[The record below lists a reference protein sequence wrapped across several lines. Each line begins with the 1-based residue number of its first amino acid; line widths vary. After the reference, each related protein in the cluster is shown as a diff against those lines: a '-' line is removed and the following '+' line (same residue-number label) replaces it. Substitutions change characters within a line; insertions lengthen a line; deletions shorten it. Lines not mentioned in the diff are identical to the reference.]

1 MRRVITFVLLC
12 CSITAMAQKNPM
24 AGYIVTNENDTVT
37 GTIDYLSGNK
47 MAWSCQFCR
56 DGETTFRTYTP
67 QDIKGFRMTDNGAYY
82 VTRTFPLH
90 GGQQTFFAEYLL
102 KGGISVY
109 RHEEGDLEYFYLEDE
124 EGRVAELQGR
134 EAYDLSRQE
143 TSSERHKALRSAM
156 LLLGKSEEATK
167 SLWESRINSQNLV
180 DIIRRYNEQYCTSS
194 GDCIEFRFKAKQTAR
209 SVAHICIEGGIAI
222 NRLYV
227 RGGEKSVLAPR
238 FSVGVDWQFPRVNP
252 SFSLQAALSCAFGA
266 TDIETALRYAY
277 TQEGQNMYFAEQWNV
292 KYTQLAL
299 RLGGAWRFIPKGKI
313 SPYVKAGLSMEEVF
327 FNMNQT
333 SQYPDNAEQSKA
345 LPQLGWYVG
354 GGVAFAVGSHHL
366 YVDASY
372 GHSIWYDNT
381 EFKYLPQTITA
392 TVGWMF

>member
-1 MRRVITFVLLC
+1 MLAM
-12 CSITAMAQKNPM
+12 TAMAQKNPM
-24 AGYIVTNENDTVT
+24 AGYIVTNGNDTVR
-37 GTIDYLSGNK
+37 GTIDYLSGYK
-47 MAWSCQFCR
+47 MAWNCQFRR

-90 GGQQTFFAEYLL
+90 GSQQTFFVEYLL

-124 EGRVAELQGR
+124 EGHIAELQGK
-134 EAYDLSRQE
+134 ETYDLSRQE
-143 TSSERHKALRSAM
+143 ISSERHKALRSAM
-156 LLLGKSEEATK
+156 LLLSKSEEATK

-180 DIIRRYNEQYCTSS
+180 DITRRYNEQYCTGS
-194 GDCIEFRFKAKQTAR
+194 GDCIEFRFKAKQTTN
-209 SVAHICIEGGIAI
+209 SVAHLCLEGGIAV
-222 NRLYV
+222 NQLYV
-227 RGGEKSVLAPR
+227 RGGEKSVLGPR
-238 FSVGVDWQFPRVNP
+238 FSVGVDWQFPRINP

-266 TDIETALRYAY
+266 TDIETALQYAY
-277 TQEGQNMYFAEQWNV
+277 TQEGRNMYFAEQWKV

-299 RLGGAWRFIPKGKI
+299 RLGGAWRFIPKGKV
-313 SPYVKAGLSMEEVF
+313 SPYVKAGLSMEEVI
-327 FNMNQT
+327 FNMNQVT
-333 SQYPDNAEQSKA
+333 HYLGEEGQSKT

-372 GHSIWYDNT
+372 GHSILNDNT